1 MIMKQLNRFL
11 IRWKEKQTMNNNDY
25 MYYDEYDFNVAYNNT
40 FSDDEIID
48 FDDYDFTNSHIEEG

>member
-1 MIMKQLNRFL
+1 
-11 IRWKEKQTMNNNDY
+11 MNNNDY